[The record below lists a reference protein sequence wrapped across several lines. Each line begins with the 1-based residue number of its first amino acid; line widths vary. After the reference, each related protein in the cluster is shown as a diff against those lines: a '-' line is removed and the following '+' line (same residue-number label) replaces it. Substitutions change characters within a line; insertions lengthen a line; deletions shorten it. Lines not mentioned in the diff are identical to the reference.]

1 MEKRSEMIWRTEW
14 RRRYESAW
22 SLIEKIKIVN
32 IVKGNELLQ
41 SIQPR
46 LKQRNRGRNINKL
59 SDEECVFLESLTN
72 IDFKEIIRCMEKMFQ
87 VNFLRDPMHIY
98 HTHLRFCRIC
108 VQHNYH
114 SYLHQYK
121 LIETCPFH
129 LEKFKESCDK
139 CGKQIYFYNIAVAI
153 PYTCNCGMQ
162 IYSSSRQPV
171 WENWAAIDPQ
181 IQDKYINDLL
191 QFTINE
197 LSVSSTGGE

>member
-1 MEKRSEMIWRTEW
+1 MEERSGIVWRMEW
-14 RRRYESAW
+14 RRRYESIW

-32 IVKGNELLQ
+32 IINGNELLQ
-41 SIQPR
+41 SIKPGHGPGNR
-46 LKQRNRGRNINKL
+46 TRNVNKL
-59 SDEECVFLESLTN
+59 SDEACMILKELTN

-87 VNFLRDPMHIY
+87 VNFLRDPLHIY
-98 HTHLRFCRIC
+98 HTHLRYCRTC

-129 LEKFKESCDK
+129 LEKFEECCEK

-153 PYTCNCGMQ
+153 PYTCRCGMQ
-162 IYSSSRQPV
+162 MYQSSGRPV
-171 WENWAAIDPQ
+171 WENWSVIDPV
-181 IQDKYINDLL
+181 IQDKYIKDLL

-197 LSVSSTGGE
+197 LSVSSTKGD